1 MSAAARRDQVLA
13 DLDTILSGPASRT
26 GIATA
31 PYLSNRNGLCQRDV
45 IYLDYDREQE
55 GASNDR
61 FVPVGIGPV
70 FREFH
75 FLGFE
80 SGPREGWKEACQG
93 LADKDVYWA
102 RSDDDSTASSALAN
116 LALAVADVSEGNVS
130 IDCTELDD
138 IENEAECASEFL
150 AAAPN
155 VSRVYECDIQPEGLP
170 SDCFHFEMGQ
180 YDVTIVKIFSRFAG
194 VRRSFAIEMKY
205 APIIL
210 T

>member
-1 MSAAARRDQVLA
+1 MRTLLGIGLLLASCELPFFSCPAVAATRIEPIHPERDRMSAAARRDQVLA

-55 GASNDR
+55 GTSNDR
-61 FVPVGIGPV
+61 FVPVGIGGF

-102 RSDDDSTASSALAN
+102 RSDDDSTASWALAN

-138 IENEAECASEFL
+138 IENEAECASDMTL
-150 AAAPN
+150 
-155 VSRVYECDIQPEGLP
+155 Q
-170 SDCFHFEMGQ
+170 
-180 YDVTIVKIFSRFAG
+180 
-194 VRRSFAIEMKY
+194 
-205 APIIL
+205 
-210 T
+210 